1 MNTVNLTCIGCPL
14 GCQIEVM
21 MGDDG
26 EILLVTG
33 NTCARGESY
42 ARKEVT
48 APTRIVTSSV
58 RVYGSRTG
66 ERMVSLKTASD
77 IPKDRIMD
85 VIYTKYLG
93 TPLSDDQYHKVKSV
107 DRDMLYY
114 DLLILLNEKSDR
126 PEPVMYS
133 KFNYEPRL
141 FEDVEK
147 QYLDLFNKLY
157 PLVSSCDKKAYNQ

>member
-77 IPKDRIMD
+77 MPKDRIMD
-85 VIYTKYLG
+85 VIRDLRGVAVPCPVRIGDVLFRDVAGTGVDMIATKN
-93 TPLSDDQYHKVKSV
+93 V
-107 DRDMLYY
+107 D
-114 DLLILLNEKSDR
+114 
-126 PEPVMYS
+126 
-133 KFNYEPRL
+133 
-141 FEDVEK
+141 
-147 QYLDLFNKLY
+147 
-157 PLVSSCDKKAYNQ
+157 

>member
-85 VIYTKYLG
+85 VIRDLRGVAVPCPVRIGDVLFRDVARTGVDMIATKN
-93 TPLSDDQYHKVKSV
+93 V
-107 DRDMLYY
+107 D
-114 DLLILLNEKSDR
+114 
-126 PEPVMYS
+126 
-133 KFNYEPRL
+133 
-141 FEDVEK
+141 
-147 QYLDLFNKLY
+147 
-157 PLVSSCDKKAYNQ
+157 

>member
-1 MNTVNLTCIGCPL
+1 MKTVNLTCIGCPL

-21 MGDDG
+21 MDEDN

-33 NTCARGESY
+33 NTCPRGEKY

-66 ERMVSLKTASD
+66 ERMVPLKTASD

-85 VIYTKYLG
+85 VIRDLRGVSVPCPVRIGDVFCKNIADTGVDMIATKN
-93 TPLSDDQYHKVKSV
+93 V
-107 DRDMLYY
+107 D
-114 DLLILLNEKSDR
+114 
-126 PEPVMYS
+126 
-133 KFNYEPRL
+133 
-141 FEDVEK
+141 
-147 QYLDLFNKLY
+147 
-157 PLVSSCDKKAYNQ
+157 